1 MGKLIV
7 NVRYCSKSGELS
19 SRAYSYYA
27 DIPLSVGDRVV
38 VPTYKGD
45 GEAVVSEVDVPES
58 RIDERILPVLKTI
71 SRKVGDDA

>member
-1 MGKLIV
+1 MEKMIV
-7 NVRYCSKSGELS
+7 NVRYCGNGGELS

-45 GEAVVSEVDVPES
+45 GEAVVSEINVPES

-71 SRKVGDDA
+71 TRKVVEE